1 MRTGNV
7 KNLPL
12 RVPDPGRIIT
22 DDINCGLALPPRRHV
37 PDRWRPGAWWGE
49 RESCFGTSTSQN
61 RNPPG
66 RTPRSRVGP
75 PGPLGARPS
84 KKSPDRERGG
94 PSLTSFSAPRWP
106 SGNFGRSAPTCG
118 ASDIDGDSQ
127 SARPYGTSGKARRTW
142 INSITG
148 DFRNGTVIHIPGHL
162 TDRWRPGECRPELRR
177 CSRKSRS
184 HDQRQPER
192 ARRRQTFDLF
202 VGGSNMF
209 SLRKQKSASR
219 PASRGGRSSSQS
231 R

>member
-1 MRTGNV
+1 MAT
-7 KNLPL
+7 
-12 RVPDPGRIIT
+12 
-22 DDINCGLALPPRRHV
+22 
-37 PDRWRPGAWWGE
+37 GAWWGE
-49 RESCFGTSTSQN
+49 RESCFGTSTSHN
-61 RNPPG
+61 RSQPG
-66 RTPRSRVGP
+66 RTPTSRVGP

-94 PSLTSFSAPRWP
+94 PSLNSFSAPRCR
-106 SGNFGRSAPTCG
+106 SGSTGRSARTCG

-142 INSITG
+142 TNSITG

-192 ARRRQTFDLF
+192 ARQSHAFDPLS
-202 VGGSNMF
+202 GGSNVF
-209 SLRKQKSASR
+209 SLRKQNSASR
-219 PASRGGRSSSQS
+219 PASRGGRSPFRS